1 MKNITVITT
10 FNQEGLNLYAQ
21 KFITSF
27 EKHVDKKIKL
37 ICYAENC
44 APIVKDTSHIE
55 VLNAKNCLPD
65 LVRFKKKYKKIP
77 YANGVPPEH
86 IRVKRP
92 RDSHKEF
99 KWDAIRFANKTYAVF
114 ESARTCKDWIVWM
127 DADTVVHSDWTF
139 EEFQEILP
147 NDKWI
152 TFVGRGKSGQTWPE
166 CGFYGLNLD
175 NQICKDF
182 INDFELMYQNA
193 ENGIFTLEEWHD
205 SFVFGHVLN
214 QYKTRDLNFLDYTED
229 LDLKTARTGG
239 GGHPL
244 INCVLGRWLDHLKGA
259 RKIIGKSNKKDLSV
273 VRTEKY
279 WNT

>member
-1 MKNITVITT
+1 MQTV
-10 FNQEGLNLYAQ
+10 
-21 KFITSF
+21 S
-27 EKHVDKKIKL
+27 D
-37 ICYAENC
+37 
-44 APIVKDTSHIE
+44 
-55 VLNAKNCLPD
+55 
-65 LVRFKKKYKKIP
+65 
-77 YANGVPPEH
+77 
-86 IRVKRP
+86 
-92 RDSHKEF
+92 EF
-99 KWDAIRFANKTYAVF
+99 KPPSKPSGSR
-114 ESARTCKDWIVWM
+114 
-127 DADTVVHSDWTF
+127 
-139 EEFQEILP
+139 QIL
-147 NDKWI
+147 
-152 TFVGRGKSGQTWPE
+152 
-166 CGFYGLNLD
+166 
-175 NQICKDF
+175 
-182 INDFELMYQNA
+182 QNA